1 MQIKSRFSGK
11 NVTVVGLGI
20 EGIDLVRY
28 LTKQGA
34 KVLVSDTR
42 KEKDLAEQIQSIS
55 DCSPT
60 LSLGEN
66 RSEAMLSS
74 EFIFVSQGVDQNAQF
89 LRTARKNG
97 IEISS
102 MSKLFLQT
110 CPVGITAIT
119 GSSGKTTTTSLLD
132 NILAKSKINHLMG
145 GNIGIGLLSLL
156 DDITPDSKVL
166 IELSHTQ
173 LETIDISPQLSCVT
187 NVTPNHLDRFSWSSY
202 VDLKRRIF
210 EFQNKEDT
218 VIFNFDNKICRE
230 FSNEAIGNVVYT
242 SRKQNLNKD
251 GVYLENQNIYALLQ
265 QEKLPIMN
273 IGNIPLPG
281 VHNIENVLAATALAL
296 QMGVSNKEINDAI
309 INFEGVPHRL
319 ESIAIKSEVLYVN
332 DSIATT
338 PERTIAGINSFTQP
352 IVIILGGR
360 DKNLPLYEM
369 SHLINQRCRSVI
381 TFGEASELYAKSIGD
396 INHQNPPTIDQVENV
411 SEAVFTAQKRA
422 QSGDVVLFSPA
433 GTSFDAFHTFEERGF
448 AFTNAVLQIGEEF

>member
-1 MQIKSRFSGK
+1 MQIESRFSGK

-60 LSLGEN
+60 LSLGGN

-74 EFIFVSQGVDQNAQF
+74 EVIFVSQGVDQNAQF
-89 LRTARKNG
+89 LSAARKNG

-132 NILAKSKINHLMG
+132 SILTKSKINHLMG

-156 DDITPDSKVL
+156 DDITSDSKVL

-187 NVTPNHLDRFSWSSY
+187 NVTPNHLDRFSWNSY
-202 VDLKRRIF
+202 VDLKRL
-210 EFQNKEDT
+210 
-218 VIFNFDNKICRE
+218 VH
-230 FSNEAIGNVVYT
+230 
-242 SRKQNLNKD
+242 
-251 GVYLENQNIYALLQ
+251 
-265 QEKLPIMN
+265 LP
-273 IGNIPLPG
+273 
-281 VHNIENVLAATALAL
+281 V
-296 QMGVSNKEINDAI
+296 
-309 INFEGVPHRL
+309 
-319 ESIAIKSEVLYVN
+319 
-332 DSIATT
+332 
-338 PERTIAGINSFTQP
+338 
-352 IVIILGGR
+352 
-360 DKNLPLYEM
+360 
-369 SHLINQRCRSVI
+369 
-381 TFGEASELYAKSIGD
+381 
-396 INHQNPPTIDQVENV
+396 
-411 SEAVFTAQKRA
+411 
-422 QSGDVVLFSPA
+422 
-433 GTSFDAFHTFEERGF
+433 
-448 AFTNAVLQIGEEF
+448 